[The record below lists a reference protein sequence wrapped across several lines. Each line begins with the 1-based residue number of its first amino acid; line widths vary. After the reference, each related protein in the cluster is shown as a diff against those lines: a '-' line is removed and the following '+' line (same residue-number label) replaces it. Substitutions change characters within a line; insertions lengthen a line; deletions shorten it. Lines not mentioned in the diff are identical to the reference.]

1 MSDPVSDR
9 LYLGRITP
17 GMDVCDVTGEK
28 VGSIAHIYHLD
39 ESTAGTAPST
49 EGAAAEVVS
58 ESMPQ
63 STPGTAPARTGEEI
77 LEVKTGFLGLGKHWY
92 IPISAVQE
100 VLTDSIFLSKSRDA
114 FKELGYENKPEHLAE
129 AH

>member
-1 MSDPVSDR
+1 MSDPVSER

-28 VGSIAHIYHLD
+28 VGSIAHIYHFD
-39 ESTAGTAPST
+39 EPT
-49 EGAAAEVVS
+49 
-58 ESMPQ
+58 M
-63 STPGTAPARTGEEI
+63 GTAPAAPAEGTAPESASESMAVSTPARSGDEI

-92 IPISAVQE
+92 IPISDVQE
-100 VLTDSIFLSKSRDA
+100 VLTDSIFLSKSREA

>member
-1 MSDPVSDR
+1 MADTMSDR
-9 LYLGRITP
+9 MYLGRITP

-39 ESTAGTAPST
+39 EATAGTAPTT
-49 EGAAAEVVS
+49 EGVSAEVAS

-63 STPGTAPARTGEEI
+63 STPARSGDEI

-100 VLTDSIFLSKSRDA
+100 VLTDSIFLSKSRGA
-114 FKELGYENKPEHLAE
+114 FEELGYEKKPEHLAE
-129 AH
+129 VH